1 MAMLLSVFCF
11 VAYAQK
17 TVTGT
22 VVDATGEPMIGV
34 SILVDGTT
42 IGGVTDF
49 DGNFSIKDVP
59 ENGVLN
65 RLQGPEDLRSR
76 KEQY

>member
-22 VVDATGEPMIGV
+22 VVDAAGEPMIGEEFMWKCFR
-34 SILVDGTT
+34 IL
-42 IGGVTDF
+42 
-49 DGNFSIKDVP
+49 
-59 ENGVLN
+59 
-65 RLQGPEDLRSR
+65 
-76 KEQY
+76 

>member
-59 ENGVLN
+59 ENGVLLLV
-65 RLQGPEDLRSR
+65 RAVLT
-76 KEQY
+76 